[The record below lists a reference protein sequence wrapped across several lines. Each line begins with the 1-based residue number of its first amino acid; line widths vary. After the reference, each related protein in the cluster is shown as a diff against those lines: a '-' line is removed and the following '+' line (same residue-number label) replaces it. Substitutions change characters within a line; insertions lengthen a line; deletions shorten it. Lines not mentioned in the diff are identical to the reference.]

1 MNARLSHTLD
11 FSASVY
17 LDSQFPINHY
27 SITLDMLTQSDDRR
41 EMNVAWERLKFMMQ
55 NEFNGTVFINQ
66 TEREKASLLDSL
78 GFNVTTLPDDPVD
91 QIIGI
96 MLSCKLN
103 AVMEGR
109 ILITELSLC
118 SQLGDRMWYSQ
129 SIDDNVGPFSDN
141 GWWHSTSISHNNLQ
155 DLGSEKITKIRN
167 EGWSSIGLDWK
178 DEESHTDQ
186 NKVVYA
192 DFKKDEAK

>member
-27 SITLDMLTQSDDRR
+27 SITLDMLTHSDDRK
-41 EMNVAWERLKFMMQ
+41 EMNIAWERLKFMIHS
-55 NEFNGTVFINQ
+55 EFNGTVFINQ
-66 TEREKASLLDSL
+66 DEKEKISLLDSL

-91 QIIGI
+91 QIVGI

-103 AVMEGR
+103 SVMEER
-109 ILITELSLC
+109 IIITELSLC

-129 SIDDNVGPFSDN
+129 SIEDNTGPFCEN
-141 GWWHSTSISHNNLQ
+141 GWWHSSAILHNNLHEQ
-155 DLGSEKITKIRN
+155 KNKKVSKIIN
-167 EGWSSIGLDWK
+167 EGWNNVGLDWK
-178 DEESHTDQ
+178 SLDDHTDQ

-192 DFKKDEAK
+192 DFKKNENK